1 VNPGQTVRIGLQNQL
16 PAEPGCAVGKRINEP
31 HCCNITNL
39 HSHGQRVSPCAA
51 SVSGTR
57 QAQRH

>member
-1 VNPGQTVRIGLQNQL
+1 
-16 PAEPGCAVGKRINEP
+16 VGKRINEP